1 MTRPDIAYHTSIL
14 AKFMSNPSVA
24 CYDAAVN
31 LLKYLNCTKEKKLV
45 FSGTTMIPS
54 GLSKYATQIRSNH
67 GFMAYSD
74 SSWGNKYPYP
84 MFGYCVYLF
93 GGLVS
98 FASKQMKIVA
108 LSSCEAE
115 YVAAVA
121 CCKEITFIRNICADL
136 GLNLTGSLILA
147 VDNTAAVDVAH
158 NQGVS
163 GRTKHFE
170 MSLHYFRD
178 KVLYGL
184 IKPVHVFTS
193 EQRADGYTKGLD
205 KAKFVEW
212 RDNGQVL

>member
-1 MTRPDIAYHTSIL
+1 MQYLHATRKQKLHYSGKINVPEELDKFAPDIERN
-14 AKFMSNPSVA
+14 F
-24 CYDAAVN
+24 
-31 LLKYLNCTKEKKLV
+31 
-45 FSGTTMIPS
+45 
-54 GLSKYATQIRSNH
+54 
-67 GFMAYSD
+67 GFVAYSD